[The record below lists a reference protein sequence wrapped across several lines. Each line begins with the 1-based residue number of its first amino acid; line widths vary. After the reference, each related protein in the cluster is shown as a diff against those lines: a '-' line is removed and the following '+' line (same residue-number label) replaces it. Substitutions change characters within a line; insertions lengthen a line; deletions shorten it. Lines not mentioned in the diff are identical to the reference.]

1 MQILLDNMFFQKV
14 IARIG
19 YQLRPLV
26 EVLSRGNLTPFQ
38 EQVSLISPHVT
49 VTGMTDLRMLQL

>member
-1 MQILLDNMFFQKV
+1 MIFQKV

-26 EVLSRGNLTPFQ
+26 EVLSRGNLTPLI

-49 VTGMTDLRMLQL
+49 VTGMTGLRMLQL